1 MPNIIARSCAST
13 TPSPFIS
20 SGPLPPQFPN
30 NKAKSAAVTTPS
42 LFRSPG
48 IEEAN
53 DELDE
58 LDATDGLYVSAKS
71 IPKDSSSQSKAECS
85 G

>member
-1 MPNIIARSCAST
+1 M
-13 TPSPFIS
+13 
-20 SGPLPPQFPN
+20 
-30 NKAKSAAVTTPS
+30 TTPS

-58 LDATDGLYVSAKS
+58 LDATDGSYVSAKS